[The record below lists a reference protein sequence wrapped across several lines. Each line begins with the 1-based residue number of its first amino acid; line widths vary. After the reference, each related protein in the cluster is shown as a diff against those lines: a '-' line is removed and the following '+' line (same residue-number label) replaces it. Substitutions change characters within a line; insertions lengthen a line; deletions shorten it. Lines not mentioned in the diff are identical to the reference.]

1 MQKETSG
8 IIYKLLNVFCIVV
21 VSLVNKSTMNDLS
34 AFQVFFLSCLSSL
47 VMLSVL
53 IKFHKK
59 ASLASYIKAI
69 DKTFLCI
76 AIVNFTSL
84 CAHLQALKLID
95 MTIVT
100 AIAYLSPI
108 IISLFGLFILREQ
121 LSPYAVLALVI
132 SILGMAVIA
141 KPVMVTS
148 VKTFGVITALISAI
162 GWAVHNLLLKKK
174 SISNNW
180 TEQSFIILVLC
191 VPISL
196 PFAIATWKPLSPKQL
211 EFILLLGLLY
221 TINKMFLLKAL
232 AHTRL
237 IMLAPIQY
245 TKLIFTAIFA
255 YLLFGE
261 VISMN
266 TILGSTL
273 IISATILV
281 LYAAKR
287 KAFADPSIQGR

>member
-8 IIYKLLNVFCIVV
+8 IIYKLLNVICIVV
-21 VSLVNKSTMNDLS
+21 VSLVNKSAMKDLS

-47 VMLSVL
+47 VMLIAL
-53 IKFHKK
+53 IKFRKK

-69 DKTFLCI
+69 DKTFICI
-76 AIVNFTSL
+76 ALINFTSL
-84 CAHLQALKLID
+84 CAHLQSLKLID

-108 IISLFGLFILREQ
+108 IISLFGLFVLREQ
-121 LSPYAVLALVI
+121 FSTYAVFALLV
-132 SILGMAVIA
+132 SLLGTVVIA

-148 VKTFGVITALISAI
+148 VQTFGVIAALISAI
-162 GWAVHNLLLKKK
+162 GWAAHNLLLKKK
-174 SISNNW
+174 SASNNW
-180 TEQSFIILVLC
+180 MEQAFIILILC

-196 PFAIATWKPLSPKQL
+196 PFAITTWKPLSYKHL

-232 AHTRL
+232 AYTRL

-261 VISMN
+261 VISVN

-281 LYAAKR
+281 LYATKR
-287 KAFADPSIQGR
+287 KVFADQSIQGR

>member
-1 MQKETSG
+1 MQKETAG
-8 IIYKLLNVFCIVV
+8 IIYKLLNVLCIVV
-21 VSLVNKSTMNDLS
+21 VTIVNKSAMKDLS
-34 AFQVFFLSCLSSL
+34 AFQAFFLSCLASL
-47 VMLSVL
+47 IMLIAL

-59 ASLASYIKAI
+59 ASLSAYIKAI

-76 AIVNFTSL
+76 ALINFISL
-84 CAHLQALKLID
+84 CAYLQALKLID

-108 IISLFGLFILREQ
+108 IISLFGLFILRERF
-121 LSPYAVLALVI
+121 SFYAVLALLI
-132 SILGMAVIA
+132 SLVGTAIIA

-148 VKTFGVITALISAI
+148 VKTLGVIFALISAI

-174 SISNNW
+174 STSNSW
-180 TEQSFIILVLC
+180 MEQAFIILILC

-196 PFAIATWKPLSPKQL
+196 PFAIATWKPLSHKSIGL
-211 EFILLLGLLY
+211 IVLLGALF
-221 TINKMFLLKAL
+221 TINKLFLLKAL

-237 IMLAPIQY
+237 TMLAPIQY
-245 TKLIFTAIFA
+245 TKLIFAAIFA

-261 VISMN
+261 VVSWT

-273 IISATILV
+273 IIIATVLV
-281 LYAAKR
+281 LYSSR
-287 KAFADPSIQGR
+287 KITNGNSSVQRS